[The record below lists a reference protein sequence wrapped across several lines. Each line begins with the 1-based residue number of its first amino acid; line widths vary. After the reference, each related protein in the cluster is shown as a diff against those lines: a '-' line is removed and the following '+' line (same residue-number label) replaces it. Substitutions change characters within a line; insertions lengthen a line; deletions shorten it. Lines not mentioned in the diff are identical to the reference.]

1 MGKLSGGWVGSLQSL
16 KGVGGWVGGKP
27 RNPKTSGWV
36 NPETPKMEWVGGKPS
51 IPKRS
56 GWVGNLEYLKGV
68 GGKP

>member
-1 MGKLSGGWVGSLQSL
+1 MGGKPSIPKRSGWVGKPETL
-16 KGVGGWVGGKP
+16 KEVGGWENLKLQ
-27 RNPKTSGWV
+27 K
-36 NPETPKMEWVGGKPS
+36 EWVGGNPS